1 MLEELYFANPVT
13 LAVLGMQKAMWVA
26 GTEDPT
32 QYWPRVP
39 LARMLIAL
47 VVCLVLL
54 WSRSGSSPAFRATSH
69 RNCEHRHTM
78 AEPLVRIEHVSKK
91 FVLHKDK
98 SLKDRVLYWGARSKS
113 RSEFL
118 ALDDVTLEI
127 GLGETV
133 GLIGHNGSGK
143 STLLKVIGGIIESS
157 RGDVYRRG
165 RVAALLEL
173 GAGFHPDLSG
183 RENVYLNAAILGM
196 STAETD
202 AVFDDIVEFSGI
214 GEFIDSQVK
223 FYSSGMYVRLAFAV
237 AVHSDPD
244 LLLVDEVL
252 AVGDEPFQLKC
263 MNKIRQFQKEGRT
276 IVLVSHSSEQVA
288 DVCTRAIVLDAGRVV
303 HDGAVGDGHP
313 GAPRRLRARPARARG
328 RRRHGEP
335 HRPAVEIDVG
345 HGDRRRRTL
354 ARRCTRS
361 PAAPTSRS
369 RSTPALRRPTE
380 WVTGFSLHSTLGQ
393 TVYRLNTEGLGI
405 DLPTTPGGYDVR
417 FVIPSTNFGI
427 NRLIISAGA
436 TNGAGDPIALLDPAG
451 ILDYADDPF
460 GAGVA
465 QFAASGTVTPIGA

>member
-1 MLEELYFANPVT
+1 
-13 LAVLGMQKAMWVA
+13 
-26 GTEDPT
+26 
-32 QYWPRVP
+32 
-39 LARMLIAL
+39 
-47 VVCLVLL
+47 
-54 WSRSGSSPAFRATSH
+54 
-69 RNCEHRHTM
+69 M
-78 AEPLVRIEHVSKK
+78 AEPLVRIEHVAKR

-98 SLKDRVLYWGARSKS
+98 SLKDRILYWGSRSRS
-113 RSEFL
+113 RSEFN
-118 ALDDVTLEI
+118 ALDDVSLEI

-143 STLLKVIGGIIESS
+143 STLLKVVGGIIEAS

-183 RENVYLNAAILGM
+183 RENVYLNAALLGM
-196 STAETD
+196 STADTD

-288 DVCTRAIVLDAGRVV
+288 DVCTRAVVLDGGRIV
-303 HDGAVGDGHP
+303 HDGAVGEGIRVLRDGYERDRIA
-313 GAPRRLRARPARARG
+313 GEETETGG
-328 RRRHGEP
+328 RH
-335 HRPAVEIDVG
+335 PAVEISSVTVTDATG
-345 HGDRRRRTL
+345 ASTAGRTIE
-354 ARRCTRS
+354 RGTD
-361 PAAPTSRS
+361 
-369 RSTPALRRPTE
+369 LRLTIHAEVLEPTE
-380 WVTGFSLHSTLGQ
+380 WITGFTLQSSLGHA
-393 TVYRLNTEGLGI
+393 VYRLNTEGLGI
-405 DLPTTPGGYDVR
+405 DLPAAPGRYDVQ
-417 FVIPSTNFGI
+417 FSIPSTNFGI

-436 TNGAGDPIALLDPAG
+436 TDGDGTPIALLDPAG
-451 ILDYADDPF
+451 VLDYADDPF
-460 GAGVA
+460 GAGVV
-465 QFAASGTVTPIGA
+465 QFAASGTVTPVTA